1 MRFSDNM
8 ISNLLVTAMQIQISQ
23 DQQSKIW
30 AFIDP
35 STEYGLPKTINF
47 GDETFKIS
55 IIDPFNQHR
64 PQLMNYRSID
74 DRNVGT
80 IPTIILDS
88 NATFYLHQYVCEPEK
103 LSPGQTRAVWELI
116 RYLAT
121 TNYDYS
127 PSFYYLE
134 TFSKDNSNLANSK
147 IVRMTES
154 IIKLQSMD
162 QPLFLKTGEI
172 KPDKGSFQKY
182 VKKFQTDVYSEM
194 AVSQVEWMQAK
205 NPLAFAEL
213 ESLYSV
219 VYISLLKMALLRRQ
233 SQKGIKYKHI
243 QLRNYMVETLG
254 IVSGRELY
262 IALLYFAGLIDT
274 FIPFQKGS
282 DFEQVRSRIRAAAWD
297 VLMMRLPE
305 FYLPEGGPAPVIL
318 AYICTADKALQKIA
332 KGIRIQAVLAL
343 MPRPHSPRSLLS
355 FDYRELVE
363 RIGKETLEAIL
374 IENDDWQADHWTFTQ
389 ARRTIATD
397 ARLHQIIQGL
407 ETEMRSYCK

>member
-8 ISNLLVTAMQIQISQ
+8 IVDLLVTAIQIQISQ

-64 PQLMNYRSID
+64 PQLMNYRSAD
-74 DRNVGT
+74 DRWVGI
-80 IPTIILDS
+80 IPSIILDS
-88 NATFYLHQYVCEPEK
+88 NAAFYLHQYVCEPEK
-103 LSPGQTRAVWELI
+103 LSPGQTKAVRELI

-121 TNYDYS
+121 KNYDYN
-127 PSFYYLE
+127 PFFYYLE
-134 TFSKDNSNLANSK
+134 TFSKDNSDLANSK

-162 QPLFLKTGEI
+162 QPLFLQTGEI
-172 KPDKGSFQKY
+172 KPDKGLFKKY
-182 VKKFQTDVYSEM
+182 IKKFQTDVYSEM
-194 AVSQVEWMQAK
+194 AVRQVAWLQAK
-205 NPLAFAEL
+205 NPFAFAEFKN
-213 ESLYSV
+213 LYSV

-233 SQKGIKYKHI
+233 SQKGIKHKHI

-254 IVSGRELY
+254 VVLGRELY

-282 DFEQVRSRIRAAAWD
+282 DFEQVRPRIRAAAWD
-297 VLMMRLPE
+297 ALMMRLTE
-305 FYLPEGGPAPVIL
+305 FYLPAGSPEPVTL

-332 KGIRIQAVLAL
+332 KGIHIQAVLSL
-343 MPRPHSPRSLLS
+343 MPRPHFPRSLLT
-355 FDYRELVE
+355 FDYKELVNKV
-363 RIGKETLEAIL
+363 GKETTESLL
-374 IENDDWQADHWTFTQ
+374 IENDDWQAERWASTQ
-389 ARRTIATD
+389 SRRVTARED
-397 ARLHQIIQGL
+397 GLLQIIQGL
-407 ETEMRSYCK
+407 EEEMRSFCK